1 MTRYLN
7 SLNIGMLICDEC
19 EQEDGKLLKIS
30 GIKDELRLNR
40 ENKTSFTF
48 IADYNFI
55 EFEIPD
61 KEDIVSFR
69 FFIRTLG
76 GTPAYVIPFIMAEM
90 GLSEEVDGVM
100 TQRMPMIME
109 VENFE
114 FPRKGKFAIEVYKH
128 FGKIDKRL
136 EDKNVEHYRKKENFV
151 NAISFEVI

>member
-30 GIKDELRLNR
+30 GIKDELQLNR

-61 KEDIVSFR
+61 NEDVVSFR

-76 GTPAYVIPFIMAEM
+76 GTPAYVIPFIMDEM
-90 GLSEEVDGVM
+90 GL
-100 TQRMPMIME
+100 
-109 VENFE
+109 
-114 FPRKGKFAIEVYKH
+114 
-128 FGKIDKRL
+128 
-136 EDKNVEHYRKKENFV
+136 
-151 NAISFEVI
+151 

>member
-30 GIKDELRLNR
+30 GIKDELQLNR

-61 KEDIVSFR
+61 NEDVVSFR

>member
-19 EQEDGKLLKIS
+19 EQEGGKLLKIS
-30 GIKDELRLNR
+30 GIKDELQLDGQ
-40 ENKTSFTF
+40 NKTSFTF

-55 EFEIPD
+55 EFEIPE

-69 FFIRTLG
+69 LFVRTLG
-76 GTPAYVIPFIMAEM
+76 GTPAYVIPFIVAEM
-90 GLSEEVDGVM
+90 GLSEDVNGVM
-100 TQRMPMIME
+100 TQRMPMIMK
-109 VENFE
+109 VDNFE

-136 EDKNVEHYRKKENFV
+136 EDENVEYYRKRENFV

>member
-30 GIKDELRLNR
+30 GIKDELQLNR